1 MSKRLKIFGKLDC
14 LDLLDY
20 IYKFLIIDE
29 PKEDKWVYHIFITN
43 ARKRLLWISRILSIQ
58 VYKGLK
64 DGTNLMVAVK
74 IIKKKDSILIFI

>member
-1 MSKRLKIFGKLDC
+1 
-14 LDLLDY
+14 LDY

-29 PKEDKWVYHIFITN
+29 SKEDKWVYHIFITN